1 MAIRKFRKNMKP
13 VIWVVTIFFLISLVA
28 GYAMSFQGHSAAT
41 NSQIAFKLNGE
52 KVTQME
58 TQRTM
63 AILSENYNRYL
74 GFTVNPEVMNV
85 IGFNEVIN
93 KELTLK
99 MAKELKLKISSS
111 EIDDQI
117 DKIKANFKTTKEFK
131 RAIMAQ
137 GYTTKTLENEI
148 RESLLIQKVISE
160 INDNIKVTPTEIEK
174 YYNEYKYTMYNGKSL
189 NDVKGQIETTLKT
202 QKGSEKYAIDL
213 AKAKENMK
221 ITDVSQNY
229 KEYLETKEFVIE
241 GVTVTNLDYA
251 KKILGSII
259 ANKGDLEKSKV
270 EAKKSLTSEIALLKE
285 AETKGVIVKKYLPLD
300 MEINEAIQ
308 GLYSKLKSQV
318 KYTDKDLETYFTE
331 NKMQYDTPKSAV
343 ADIAVFKVLP
353 SKEDDTKAKAK
364 AEKILKE
371 VTPSNF
377 AKMAKEY
384 SDGPSAPTG
393 GALGEFAKGAM
404 VKPFEEAAFSG
415 KVGEIYPTVVKTQ
428 FGYHIIYVE
437 SKDEKTEKV
446 KASHI
451 LIIPEP
457 SKATLT
463 AKQGE
468 VKEMISDLSNGT
480 ITFKDL
486 KNDKN
491 IVFSEKVSNINTSG
505 YISGLGYN
513 DILTKA
519 IFNSKIDKVNFV
531 EDKNDYLIY
540 KKDSQIEA
548 KEAQFKDVK
557 GQVTS
562 EYINSKAQ
570 EQLKAIEL
578 KIENKVK

>member
-1 MAIRKFRKNMKP
+1 
-13 VIWVVTIFFLISLVA
+13 
-28 GYAMSFQGHSAAT
+28 
-41 NSQIAFKLNGE
+41 
-52 KVTQME
+52 
-58 TQRTM
+58 
-63 AILSENYNRYL
+63 
-74 GFTVNPEVMNV
+74 
-85 IGFNEVIN
+85 
-93 KELTLK
+93 

-111 EIDDQI
+111 EIDEQI

-229 KEYLETKEFVIE
+229 KEYLEKKEFVIE

-519 IFNSKIDKVNFV
+519 IFNSKIDKVDFI

>member
-111 EIDDQI
+111 EIDEQI

-229 KEYLETKEFVIE
+229 KEYLEKKEFVIE

-519 IFNSKIDKVNFV
+519 IFNSKIDKVDFI